1 MRFLFQGYRRL
12 LTHPKYGIWVV
23 LASLLYLV
31 SPIDLS
37 PDLLP
42 LLGQIDDV
50 ALIMLMLSVGAQWLS
65 RQFLQQ
71 PSDANWGTATSQA
84 DETIRAQGLEPFY
97 EVRTWFWNVALYER
111 PAAFA

>member
-12 LTHPKYGIWVV
+12 LTHPKYGIWVM
-23 LASLLYLV
+23 LASLLYLI

-50 ALIMLMLSVGAQWLS
+50 ALIVLMLSVATQWLS
-65 RQFLQQ
+65 QQFLQQ
-71 PSDANWGTATSQA
+71 SPNADWDAETTQA
-84 DETIRAQGLEPFY
+84 DETIRETVDVKAV
-97 EVRTWFWNVALYER
+97 EVDATEG
-111 PAAFA
+111 

>member
-23 LASLLYLV
+23 LASLLYLI

-50 ALIMLMLSVGAQWLS
+50 ALIVLMLSVGAQWLS
-65 RQFLQQ
+65 QQFLQQ
-71 PSDANWGTATSQA
+71 SSGADGGTETTQA
-84 DETIRAQGLEPFY
+84 DETIRQTVDVKAVEIDATEG
-97 EVRTWFWNVALYER
+97 
-111 PAAFA
+111 